1 VFDAQAKNLG
11 QIISFELF
19 PDACFGLSY
28 AIAHFSDRNQIA
40 IPIFSREEGKS

>member
-28 AIAHFSDRNQIA
+28 MIAKMGDRNQIA
-40 IPIFSREEGKS
+40 IPIFSKEEGKS